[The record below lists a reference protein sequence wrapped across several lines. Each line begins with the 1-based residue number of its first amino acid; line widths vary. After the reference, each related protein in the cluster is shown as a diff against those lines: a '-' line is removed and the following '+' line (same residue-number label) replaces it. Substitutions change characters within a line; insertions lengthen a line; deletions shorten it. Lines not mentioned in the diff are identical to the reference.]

1 MYLTDLVLL
10 LCQNCLLV
18 ASVCYHIL
26 FFFFFFFFLLV
37 HDEKAWPVNFT
48 HITLQRSKLIFSI
61 SRLLATFIF
70 KMVANG
76 KFRSPKIVVSLTQDT
91 SYYLHEGATA
101 ERCVRK

>member
-26 FFFFFFFFLLV
+26 FFFSFFFLLV

-48 HITLQRSKLIFSI
+48 HITL
-61 SRLLATFIF
+61 
-70 KMVANG
+70 
-76 KFRSPKIVVSLTQDT
+76 
-91 SYYLHEGATA
+91 
-101 ERCVRK
+101 

>member
-26 FFFFFFFFLLV
+26 CFFFLFFFLLV

-48 HITLQRSKLIFSI
+48 HITLQ
-61 SRLLATFIF
+61 T
-70 KMVANG
+70 
-76 KFRSPKIVVSLTQDT
+76 
-91 SYYLHEGATA
+91 
-101 ERCVRK
+101 